1 MKAEQKLAALTTLA
15 RNFGGEAWEFTRA
28 SIHSNGYITGR
39 GGRTIVQTSGG
50 DVPANVCRYIQ
61 QADPE
66 TMLVIAEAFDQM
78 KQRAEAAEA
87 IVADVEEIIGLLA
100 EREWAEHCT
109 KTDIGKRL
117 EEAITE
123 LHNEAAPDVV
133 DNQKA
138 VGKFVFEPM
147 GERWHHIK
155 HGEAQHAEPKLPMV
169 PLFTHPAAPQ
179 PAPPVF
185 GYMRVVS
192 GQSFQIMEGTQRPPD
207 RSGNGA
213 GPWFAIYRQPPAP
226 AIKLADLAPDFH
238 VRPISTDQGPA
249 WIECGADYPRGRH
262 FFTRAA
268 ILRNIEESKQ

>member
-1 MKAEQKLAALTTLA
+1 MSAEQKLNELAELA
-15 RNFGGEAWEFTRA
+15 RYFGGEEWQYTQA
-28 SIHSNGYITGR
+28 SLYSNGYITGR

-61 QADPE
+61 MADPE
-66 TMLVIAEAFDQM
+66 TIVAIAEAFADM
-78 KQRAEAAEA
+78 KQRAESAEAENNRLSRNYQSVIEQNMPRTGDGCDEGWSRVIEAQELQQKLTAAEA
-87 IVADVEEIIGLLA
+87 IVADVEEVINLLS

-109 KTDIGKRL
+109 KTDTGKRL

-123 LHNEAAPDVV
+123 LHNEAAPD
-133 DNQKA
+133 
-138 VGKFVFEPM
+138 E
-147 GERWHHIK
+147 
-155 HGEAQHAEPKLPMV
+155 
-169 PLFTHPAAPQ
+169 Q

-226 AIKLADLAPDFH
+226 VVPADLLAH
-238 VRPISTDQGPA
+238 
-249 WIECGADYPRGRH
+249 
-262 FFTRAA
+262 FTRHRLMEIIVTGPDASGA
-268 ILRNIEESKQ
+268 EQNSLARIALNFYPKPPEQQQ

>member
-1 MKAEQKLAALTTLA
+1 MTAEQKLEALTTLA

-66 TMLVIAEAFDQM
+66 TILAIAEAFDQM

-87 IVADVEEIIGLLA
+87 IVADVEEVIGLLA

-109 KTDIGKRL
+109 KTDTGKRL

-123 LHNEAAPDVV
+123 LHNEAAPDEV
-133 DNQKA
+133 DNQQA
-138 VGKFVFEPM
+138 VGKFAFEPI

-155 HGEAQHAEPKLPMV
+155 HGEAQHTEPKLPLV
-169 PLFTHPAAPQ
+169 KLFSQPASQ

-192 GQSFQIMEGTQRPPD
+192 GQSFQIMEGPQRPPD

-213 GPWFAIYRQPPAP
+213 GPWFAVYRQPPAP
-226 AIKLADLAPDFH
+226 VSLAELVPDVEKWRPVEQ
-238 VRPISTDQGPA
+238 VRAQQA
-249 WIECGADYPRGRH
+249 
-262 FFTRAA
+262 FRAA